1 MTATHLSTPADSVR
15 SRASR
20 IPLPDADAPQG
31 AAPPTVKRRRAHARV
46 LSETAT
52 VLLMRCDTGRY
63 RAGQHLPTAA
73 DLAAQLA
80 VPVTEVAI
88 ARTQLSGY
96 GVLTEHTAGDGH
108 TVTPR
113 EQWSVDR
120 VVLSEPARRAAALLR
135 AGLRAGRYRAG
146 AVLPPEP
153 HLWQVLG
160 IRPSHRCEAHR
171 ILACEGLVT
180 LPVGGAPPTVR
191 PLGSAGVQA
200 SDAGTGGP
208 TLVEA
213 AVAALLVRG
222 ATNKEITARLRISRS
237 ALQQHLGYIG
247 GRFDA
252 VSRSNRVHAVLLGG
266 WSVPPP
272 ADRSAPAFDGDDLLL
287 LRALAEQPD
296 HAAIGDVM
304 VGATSTQRALTEWI
318 RELTLRAGARCEEH
332 LVGLGHTWG
341 LLGVGARPGVPPVD
355 AGRASDAPAA
365 PPAPSS
371 RNSPGQRARPPVPLP
386 QDVGE
391 IASRIAEGVGSGRYA
406 AGILLSRAAVAADL
420 GVPAP
425 AAAQAINAL
434 LADGTLT
441 PFGNGA
447 TAAGGR
453 PDRGSHAEYLAARIR
468 DQIRFG
474 LYPPGRPLAPVV
486 ALAQCFATGPHPIQA
501 AVRILLAE
509 GVIVRGAGPY
519 LVQDTTHRTGPAR
532 IPFPAPTGPHLDPE
546 ETHTLIRSARS
557 RWQTRAY
564 TPPETLQDQWEQ
576 LRRAAAQVLG
586 DREGGVLAR
595 RLREA
600 VTLPAPDGS
609 YLRQWHSAVVATAL
623 HAHSP
628 SR

>member
-1 MTATHLSTPADSVR
+1 M
-15 SRASR
+15 
-20 IPLPDADAPQG
+20 
-31 AAPPTVKRRRAHARV
+31 

-63 RAGQHLPTAA
+63 RTGQQLPTAA

-80 VPVTEVAI
+80 VSVTEVVI

-96 GVLTEHTAGDGH
+96 GVLTEHMAGDGH

-113 EQWSVDR
+113 ERWTVDR
-120 VVLSEPARRAAALLR
+120 VVLSKPARRAASLLR
-135 AGLRAGRYRAG
+135 TGLRAGRYRAG

-180 LPVGGAPPTVR
+180 VPVGGAPPTVR
-191 PLGSAGVQA
+191 PLGSAAGQV
-200 SDAGTGGP
+200 SGTGADGP
-208 TLVEA
+208 NLVET

-222 ATNKEITARLRISRS
+222 ATDEEITARLRISRS
-237 ALQQHLGYIG
+237 ALHQHLGRIG
-247 GRFDA
+247 D
-252 VSRSNRVHAVLLGG
+252 RVHAVSRAARVHAILSGG

-272 ADRSAPAFDGDDLLL
+272 AGGPAPDFDAGDLLL
-287 LRALAEQPD
+287 LRALAEQSGR
-296 HAAIGDVM
+296 AAIGAVMAEATDTHVDV
-304 VGATSTQRALTEWI
+304 AEWI
-318 RELTLRAGARCEEH
+318 RQLVLRAGARCEEH
-332 LVGLGHTWG
+332 LVALGHTWG
-341 LLGVGARPGVPPVD
+341 LLGVGARPGVPPMA
-355 AGRASDAPAA
+355 AGRPSDAPAA

-371 RNSPGQRARPPVPLP
+371 RNSPGQRARPPAPLP

-391 IASRIAEGVGSGRYA
+391 TASRIAEGVGSGRYA
-406 AGILLSRAAVAADL
+406 AGILLSRAAIAADL

-434 LADGTLT
+434 LAEGTLT

-453 PDRGSHAEYLAARIR
+453 PDRGSHAQYLAARIR
-468 DQIRFG
+468 DQISFG
-474 LYPPGRPLAPVV
+474 LYPPGRPLVPVV
-486 ALAQCFATGPHPIQA
+486 ALAQHFATGPHPIQA

-509 GVIVRGAGPY
+509 GTLVRGGGPY
-519 LVQDTTHRTGPAR
+519 LVQDTIHRTGPAR
-532 IPFPAPTGPHLDPE
+532 IPLPAPTGPHLDPE
-546 ETHTLIRSARS
+546 DTHTLIRSARA

-564 TPPETLQDQWEQ
+564 TPPQTLQDQWEQ
-576 LRRAAAQVLG
+576 LRRAAAQALG
-586 DREGGVLAR
+586 DQDGGVLAR

-600 VTLPAPDGS
+600 ATLPAPDGS